1 MKKILT
7 AALSALLAV
16 PAFGQHFYHRLDVGM
31 GNFYGFALTNA
42 VTGALNGLT
51 NDMLFDCAVAETFMP
66 TSGNGALYDDVKRY
80 KGFGITAR
88 DFFNDVTTGA
98 RLGYKTTRF
107 SAFNWGVFG
116 SPHYRINQF
125 KTVSSTVDDALVRHN
140 VHRLQV
146 GGGLLFEFGKTDKPT
161 KVIVEA
167 ELRYDMPIKYKG
179 LEGLDASDAI
189 NSGLSSR
196 YALRING
203 KGWFQGIGVYA
214 EIPHYNLFDK
224 SNTGALLP
232 QIKAYTIGF
241 IYTVTPWKA
250 KEAYE

>member
-16 PAFGQHFYHRLDVGM
+16 PAFGQHFYHRLDVGTS
-31 GNFYGFALTNA
+31 NVYIDALAGA
-42 VTGALNGLT
+42 VTGAVNGMT
-51 NDMLFDCAVAETFMP
+51 NDMLFDCAYTYTFMP
-66 TSGNGALYDDVKRY
+66 TSGNDALYDDVKRY
-80 KGFGITAR
+80 KSYGFKAH
-88 DFFNDVTTGA
+88 DLFNDVTTGA
-98 RLGYKTTRF
+98 RLGYKTARF
-107 SAFNWGVFG
+107 GTFNWGIFG
-116 SPHYRINQF
+116 TAHYRLNRF
-125 KTVSSTVDDALVRHN
+125 KTVSSTVDDALLRHN
-140 VHRLQV
+140 VQRLQL

-161 KVIVEA
+161 KVTLEA

-196 YALRING
+196 YAIRVNSR
-203 KGWFQGIGVYA
+203 KFVKNIGVYA

-232 QIKAYTIGF
+232 KMRTYTIG
-241 IYTVTPWKA
+241 IIATVTPWSVR
-250 KEAYE
+250 